1 MSSLTISP
9 ISPSSSTESKPA
21 VEYPSYETLD
31 AAAAQTQWRQ
41 SRNRMWE
48 RYMAA
53 CKGSHSLDALKRFLH
68 EYCRRLRG
76 SAKTTSKVVSMI
88 KMEAA
93 VHGQAWLNAA
103 ELCDLAGFIRQL
115 RLRDDQP
122 SQTKQGLRYAS
133 ILTIIGTLEPRVD
146 YDLQAIVLLLVY
158 YDGLFRTGEI
168 LRDRRTDRHLERGDC
183 TRDPV
188 TGDLTIRIGNT
199 KTDYG
204 SSSTGPACPGVD
216 LVVGEMASRPTP
228 AADARLLRPA
238 QRPLAPHSQGAGR
251 PGGVGPSASVGTLAS
266 SRRRFANK
274 VPYPHIKQRGRW
286 KSDTALRYF
295 DEADEVDRST
305 AKAASRI
312 FKAFLESGGE
322 STSCTRGRG

>member
-1 MSSLTISP
+1 
-9 ISPSSSTESKPA
+9 
-21 VEYPSYETLD
+21 
-31 AAAAQTQWRQ
+31 
-41 SRNRMWE
+41 
-48 RYMAA
+48 MAA

-188 TGDLTIRIGNT
+188 TGDWTIRIGNT

-204 SSSTGPACPGVD
+204 VSVKLVYRPGEPCGAQA
-216 LVVGEMASRPTP
+216 LTWWW
-228 AADARLLRPA
+228 ARWHLDLRPPQTPVFFGLLSDRWRRILKGLVGRA
-238 QRPLAPHSQGAGR
+238 GLDPARVSGHSLRRGA
-251 PGGVGPSASVGTLAS
+251 ATDL
-266 SRRRFANK
+266 FANK